1 MGTLPIATGVEISR
15 IGFLVL
21 LINDSEYSQS
31 KGAKPIPSP
40 SCIYLV
46 SPAALLTHPTW
57 RQGPWVLVDLR
68 VLLELPFPPK
78 KKKGN
83 EKKEKKRKKENQ
95 IDSSKSFKSLKNRFE
110 SSSVALINMTTFG
123 VAVGATVLSVKVEI
137 EDRYQLHKYLH

>member
-57 RQGPWVLVDLR
+57 RQGPWVMVDLR
-68 VLLELPFPPK
+68 VLLELPPPPK
-78 KKKGN
+78 KKR
-83 EKKEKKRKKENQ
+83 KRKERK
-95 IDSSKSFKSLKNRFE
+95 KKKKGKPNRF
-110 SSSVALINMTTFG
+110 
-123 VAVGATVLSVKVEI
+123 VKIIQIAQE
-137 EDRYQLHKYLH
+137 

>member
-1 MGTLPIATGVEISR
+1 
-15 IGFLVL
+15 
-21 LINDSEYSQS
+21 
-31 KGAKPIPSP
+31 
-40 SCIYLV
+40 
-46 SPAALLTHPTW
+46 
-57 RQGPWVLVDLR
+57 
-68 VLLELPFPPK
+68 VLLELPPPPP